1 MFCSEKSAGAFLS
14 TEPLPSPIGPDR
26 ERERE
31 DDGRKEQE
39 QRDATV
45 LPASQAKLIVSFEP
59 QAASEELHPGPPL
72 GRAAASCG
80 APDAA
85 ASSWPA
91 AAAPLNLRRRHRH
104 ECQGG
109 LG

>member
-1 MFCSEKSAGAFLS
+1 VLVPSFQPSRCHRLLVQ
-14 TEPLPSPIGPDR
+14 TER

-59 QAASEELHPGPPL
+59 QAASEELRPCPPL